1 MAGHLKAAARRFE
14 EAGAEVREVR
24 LPCSWEEIQ
33 AVRSLIC
40 EVEMADVHAPL
51 LRDHPEGYAPLIRGL
66 VEIGQ
71 LLPGAAYI
79 HAQRIRRRLRPA
91 IEGMIGAVD
100 CLLMPGAVGEA
111 PDPSSTGDSIF
122 QAPWSLFGLPSIT
135 MPSGLSRAGLPLGV
149 QLIGPKYGE
158 ETMFS
163 AAAWCEGVLGPL
175 PSPC

>member
-1 MAGHLKAAARRFE
+1 MCIRDRAGHLKAAARRFE

-71 LLPGAAYI
+71 LLPDLHQSPNQRGVALRVISQQWSVDVGHLHLADQAA
-79 HAQRIRRRLRPA
+79 HRL
-91 IEGMIGAVD
+91 D
-100 CLLMPGAVGEA
+100 LLPGAG
-111 PDPSSTGDSIF
+111 
-122 QAPWSLFGLPSIT
+122 
-135 MPSGLSRAGLPLGV
+135 
-149 QLIGPKYGE
+149 
-158 ETMFS
+158 
-163 AAAWCEGVLGPL
+163 
-175 PSPC
+175 